1 MPEPSATDQSA
12 QTKEGETLDVP
23 ADENEDVFETDDAQP
38 TVDIYVVDPDG
49 EEDPCEVYISLESSA
64 GCVYYDVTPM
74 LRVLGSIMMVT
85 GVLLIIFSIRM
96 NRLFLLVI
104 I

>member
-1 MPEPSATDQSA
+1 MQRDSPKKMKAA
-12 QTKEGETLDVP
+12 KL
-23 ADENEDVFETDDAQP
+23 
-38 TVDIYVVDPDG
+38 DPDG

-64 GCVYYDVTPM
+64 GCVYYDVTPI

-96 NRLFLLVI
+96 SRLFLLVI
-104 I
+104 IQAAVFFVLMALFR